1 MCSLRNSSSL
11 CVGFHH
17 LLFHARALAMAWLTF
32 QFFLARSQMVCLDV
46 IFPPDARVSSPGT
59 SWCRPAHP
67 PPGHS
72 SFRPC
77 GKRWPWRR
85 RMAHRRRSDGAAWT
99 AACTVT
105 YTRWPCQAR
114 GRTKTKKTRM
124 EACDVR
130 DAPEIRL
137 GPIHSRWMGSKN
149 ARVRASKG
157 KRT

>member
-1 MCSLRNSSSL
+1 MHSLK
-11 CVGFHH
+11 
-17 LLFHARALAMAWLTF
+17 LLFLVCWVPPPPLPRRCIGHGMARVPILPCTF
-32 QFFLARSQMVCLDV
+32 
-46 IFPPDARVSSPGT
+46 PDGVFGCHPSPDGRVSSPGT
-59 SWCRPAHP
+59 RWCRPAHP
-67 PPGHS
+67 PPGHG

-105 YTRWPCQAR
+105 CTRWPCQAR
-114 GRTKTKKTRM
+114 GRTETKKTRM

-130 DAPEIRL
+130 DAPENRL
-137 GPIHSRWMGSKN
+137 GPIHSRWMASKN